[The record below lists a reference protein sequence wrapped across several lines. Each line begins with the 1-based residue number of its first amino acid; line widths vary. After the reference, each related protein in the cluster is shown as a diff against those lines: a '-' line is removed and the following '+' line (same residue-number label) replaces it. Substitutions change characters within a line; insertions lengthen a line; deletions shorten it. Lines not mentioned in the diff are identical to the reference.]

1 MNERTLQLRVG
12 LFVLVATGI
21 AAVLIIQFGEIQKYW
36 RKTYAIAVHFDEA
49 QGTHPGCPVRM
60 NGVTIGEVSD
70 VVLDDAE
77 PGVLVILKIDEKR
90 RIRRDARPALVK
102 SLFGDAAIEFSGGR
116 SAEFLP
122 PNKRLHGAAP
132 SDPLKTVE
140 KLEASLTETLAS
152 FENTSREWQRVGKN
166 INSLVETERGN
177 LNDVIERSA
186 VALDTLTKTMET
198 ASHTLS
204 SANRILDDPEMQ
216 NNLKRTVA
224 ALPEM
229 AEETKLTITAARTSI
244 QKMSENL
251 DKLSAAT
258 DPLAAQSQSLVT
270 HLDRSLGQ
278 LESLLTE
285 LNSVAKVV
293 NDGEGSLKKFAEDPQ
308 LYNNLNR
315 SATSLS
321 LLLQN
326 LEPIMA
332 DVRVFSD
339 KVARHPELLGVGGAI
354 SGSSGVKNPGDSIEP
369 ASYEEKAP
377 ARRKQ

>member
-12 LFVLVATGI
+12 LFVLAATGI
-21 AAVLIIQFGEIQKYW
+21 AAVLIVQFGEIQKYW

-102 SLFGDAAIEFSGGR
+102 SLFGDAAIEFAGGR
-116 SAEFLP
+116 SPEFLP
-122 PNKRLHGAAP
+122 PNKRIHGAAP

-177 LNDVIERSA
+177 LNDVIESSA
-186 VALDTLTKTMET
+186 VALDTLTKTMEN
-198 ASHTLS
+198 ASHTLA

-285 LNSVAKVV
+285 LNSVAKTV

-354 SGSSGVKNPGDSIEP
+354 SGSSGVKNPGDAIEP
-369 ASYEEKAP
+369 ASYQEPAP
-377 ARRKQ
+377 RRKP

>member
-12 LFVLVATGI
+12 LFVLAATAI
-21 AAVLIIQFGEIQKYW
+21 AAVLIVQFGDIQKYW
-36 RKTYAIAVHFDEA
+36 RKTYAVAVHFDEA

-77 PGVLVILKIDEKR
+77 PGVLVILKIEENR

-116 SAEFLP
+116 STEFLP
-122 PNKRLHGAAP
+122 PNKRLHGSAP
-132 SDPLKTVE
+132 MDPFKTVE
-140 KLEASLTETLAS
+140 KLESSLTETLAS
-152 FENTSREWQRVGKN
+152 FEATSREWRDVGKN

-177 LNDVIERSA
+177 LNDVIQRTA
-186 VALDTLTKTMET
+186 VALETLTKTMEG
-198 ASHTLS
+198 ASHTLQ

-216 NNLKRTVA
+216 QNLKLTVA
-224 ALPEM
+224 ALPKM
-229 AEETKLTITAARTSI
+229 ADETRLTISAARTSI
-244 QKMSENL
+244 MKMSENL

-258 DPLAAQSQSLVT
+258 DPLAAQSQSLVS

-285 LNSVAKVV
+285 LNSVAKTV
-293 NDGEGSLKKFAEDPQ
+293 NDGDGSLKRFAEDPQ
-308 LYNNLNR
+308 LYENLNR
-315 SATSLS
+315 SASSLS
-321 LLLQN
+321 VLLRN

-339 KVARHPELLGVGGAI
+339 KVARHPEMLGISGALN
-354 SGSSGVKNPGDSIEP
+354 GSSGIKNPGDAIEP
-369 ASYEEKAP
+369 AAYQEPSPK
-377 ARRKQ
+377 RR